1 MPSIIPV
8 TILIIIIA
16 LLASSITTDII
27 FTVVKISGRDWAGAD
42 GFVCICVDLDLEE
55 KNTKKC

>member
-1 MPSIIPV
+1 M
-8 TILIIIIA
+8 
-16 LLASSITTDII
+16 TDII

-55 KNTKKC
+55 KTLKNAKKLDRKNICGLGSEKIQSK